1 MCVEIFTQLT
11 SLALDRKDNESWENA
26 PSKIEA
32 DDILIFLIIFQIE

>member
-1 MCVEIFTQLT
+1 MCVEIFTQL